1 VIGYK
6 LRECCAGCD
15 ESDFL
20 NVLSLGE
27 VPLAGVFPLKEELG
41 IENTYPL
48 NLLLCKKCKLVQT
61 DSFIEPQILFEDYR
75 YISSVGLSKHFENVA
90 KSLDE
95 KYDVSGLSMRRRL
108 SILEIGCNDGVLL
121 EPLFKL
127 GANVEGVDPAKN
139 IVKLAKDKGL
149 KVYEEYFNDETFGGE
164 EFENKYDLVLSNNTF
179 AHIPDIQ
186 SVVRGIKHVLKPSG
200 DFIFEVHY
208 LQSLIDGKQWD
219 NIYHEHIF
227 YHSITGLNNLFNKY
241 DMTLIDFEE
250 IPIHSGS
257 IRVTV
262 TNSKRNHPPQ
272 KVLDRIELESKT
284 IANVEYLRSYGE
296 DVRNH
301 ITNFNNTIEELQKNY
316 TIAGYGASGRA
327 NMFCNLTDLNSNIV
341 KFIVDESPERC
352 GRYIA
357 NTDIPIVDVETL
369 KNSDVDLLIIFA
381 WNYSKMIIEKTQFAH
396 KGLPIKKFKYLV
408 AFPTIQ
414 LVDTY
419 DELKGFD
426 SI

>member
-1 VIGYK
+1 MIGYK
-6 LRECCAGCD
+6 KREYCAGCD
-15 ESDFL
+15 GSDFL

-27 VPLAGVFPLKEELG
+27 VPLAGVFPLKEEL
-41 IENTYPL
+41 ENESKYPL
-48 NLLLCKKCKLVQT
+48 NLLFCKKCSLVQT

-75 YISSVGLSKHFENVA
+75 YLSSVGLSNHFREVA
-90 KSLDE
+90 YNLDK
-95 KYDVSGLSMRRRL
+95 KYDVEGLN
-108 SILEIGCNDGVLL
+108 ILEIGCNDGVLL
-121 EPLFKL
+121 EPLNSL

-139 IVKLAKDKGL
+139 IVKLATEKGL
-149 KVYEEYFNDETFGGE
+149 SVIEEYFNDETFGGW
-164 EFENKYDLVLSNNTF
+164 EFENNYDLVLSNNTF

-186 SVVRGIKHVLKPSG
+186 SVVRGIKHVLKPDG

-262 TNSKRNHPPQ
+262 KNKNINTPQ
-272 KVLDRIELESKT
+272 KVLDRIELESKK
-284 IANVEYLRSYGE
+284 IADVEYLRSYGE

-301 ITNFNNTIEELQKNY
+301 ITNFIIQSEELKENH

-327 NMFCNLTDLNSNIV
+327 NMFCNLTDLNSDIV

-381 WNYSKMIIEKTQFAH
+381 WNYSKMIIEKTQF
-396 KGLPIKKFKYLV
+396 KKFKYLV

>member
-1 VIGYK
+1 MIGYK
-6 LRECCAGCD
+6 KREYCAGCD
-15 ESDFL
+15 GSDFL

-27 VPLAGVFPLKEELG
+27 VPLAGVFPLKEEL
-41 IENTYPL
+41 ENESKYPL
-48 NLLLCKKCKLVQT
+48 NLLFCKKCSLVQT

-75 YISSVGLSKHFENVA
+75 YLSSVGLSNHFREVA
-90 KSLDE
+90 YNLDK
-95 KYDVSGLSMRRRL
+95 KYDVEGLN
-108 SILEIGCNDGVLL
+108 ILEIGCNDGVLL
-121 EPLFKL
+121 EPLNSL

-139 IVKLAKDKGL
+139 IVKLATEKGL
-149 KVYEEYFNDETFGGE
+149 SVIEEYFNDETFGGW
-164 EFENKYDLVLSNNTF
+164 EFENNYDLVLSNNTF

-186 SVVRGIKHVLKPSG
+186 SVVRGIKHVLKPDG

-262 TNSKRNHPPQ
+262 KNKNINTPQ
-272 KVLDRIELESKT
+272 KVLDRIELESKK

-301 ITNFNNTIEELQKNY
+301 ITNFIIQSEELKENH

-327 NMFCNLTDLNSNIV
+327 NMFCNLTDLNSDIV

-381 WNYSKMIIEKTQFAH
+381 WNYSKMIIEKTQFR
-396 KGLPIKKFKYLV
+396 KFKYLV
-408 AFPTIQ
+408 AFPTVQ
-414 LVDTY
+414 VVDTY

>member
-1 VIGYK
+1 MIGYTK
-6 LRECCAGCD
+6 RKYCAGCD
-15 ESDFL
+15 ETNFL
-20 NVLSLGE
+20 SMLSLGE
-27 VPLAGVFPLKEELG
+27 VPLAGVFPLKEELE
-41 IENTYPL
+41 IENKYPL
-48 NLLLCKKCKLVQT
+48 NLLFCKKCSLVQT

-75 YISSVGLSKHFENVA
+75 YISSVGLSNHFKEVA
-90 KSLDE
+90 SILDDRYTV
-95 KYDVSGLSMRRRL
+95 KNKN
-108 SILEIGCNDGVLL
+108 ILEIGCNDGVLL
-121 EPLFKL
+121 EPLSKL

-149 KVYEEYFNDETFGGE
+149 KVFEEYFNDETFGGE
-164 EFENKYDLVLSNNTF
+164 EFKSKYDLVLSNNTF

-186 SVVRGIKHVLKPSG
+186 SVVRGVKHVLKPNG
-200 DFIFEVHY
+200 DFVFEVHY

-219 NIYHEHIF
+219 NIYHEHIY
-227 YHSITGLNNLFNKY
+227 YHSITGLNNLFQKY
-241 DMTLIDFEE
+241 GMTIVDFEE

-262 TNSKRNHPPQ
+262 ANRNTYKSP

-284 IANVEYLRSYGE
+284 IANVEYLRNYGE

-301 ITNFNNTIEELQKNY
+301 ITNFNDTIKELKKNHS
-316 TIAGYGASGRA
+316 IAGYGASGRA
-327 NMFCNLTDLNSNIV
+327 NMFCNLTDLNSDII

-381 WNYSKMIIEKTQFAH
+381 WNYSKMIIEKTQF
-396 KGLPIKKFKYLV
+396 KKFKYLV

-414 LVDTY
+414 IVDTY
-419 DELKGFD
+419 EELKGFD

>member
-6 LRECCAGCD
+6 KRKYCAGCD
-15 ESDFL
+15 ETDFL
-20 NVLSLGE
+20 SVLGLGK
-27 VPLAGVFPLKEELG
+27 VPLAGVFPLKEEL
-41 IENTYPL
+41 ENENKYPL
-48 NLLLCKKCKLVQT
+48 NLLFCKKCSLVQT

-75 YISSVGLSKHFENVA
+75 YISSVGLSNHFKDVA
-90 KSLDE
+90 YGLDE
-95 KYDVSGLSMRRRL
+95 KYGVEGLN
-108 SILEIGCNDGVLL
+108 ILEIGCNDGVLL
-121 EPLFKL
+121 EPLSQL

-139 IVKLAKDKGL
+139 IVKLAVDKGL
-149 KVYEEYFNDETFGGE
+149 NVYDEYFNDETFGGE
-164 EFENKYDLVLSNNTF
+164 EFKSKYDLVLSNNTF

-186 SVVRGIKHVLKPSG
+186 SVVRGIKHVLKPGG
-200 DFIFEVHY
+200 DFVFEVHY

-219 NIYHEHIF
+219 NIYHEHIY
-227 YHSITGLNNLFNKY
+227 YHSITGLDNLFQKY
-241 DMTLIDFEE
+241 GMTVVDFEE

-262 TNSKRNHPPQ
+262 TKKSSYTSIWYPNKSQ

-301 ITNFNNTIEELQKNY
+301 INSFNDTIKELQKNH

-381 WNYSKMIIEKTQFAH
+381 WNYSKMIIEKTQF
-396 KGLPIKKFKYLV
+396 KKFKYLI

-414 LVDTY
+414 VVDTY